1 MESVLHGTFGR
12 VSLGKRDITIGQAA
26 NNRIVIDD
34 ASVADCHVCIRHETT
49 GYYSITDLGA
59 SGGTRLNGVQLKSY
73 VPYVLHHFDTICIG
87 NATCLY
93 EVITL
98 APSVAATGLRYL
110 PLFPAIRYPAP
121 WQPVFRA
128 SSGFKIP
135 PLRFSRLLI
144 VVILLGIGL
153 ALGLLAQ
160 LALVAVGWIQNFEA
174 TRTLYTYCMALKSQ
188 DYTAAYAHLD
198 TDSQHSLRLTDF
210 IYIIQRPTAMSTIVD
225 CRITAIHVVG
235 TFAWG
240 GISYKQSDGTT
251 LMVDYTLRKQ
261 GHSWK
266 ISHLTTS
273 TSDLLLATYCY
284 ALTKQVYA
292 LAYTLWSTSI
302 RREIT
307 VSAFTRKLHSSAI
320 TGCTA
325 TTAEIG
331 ATHTFAIIAYT
342 MKHASTRLYF
352 VDLIYEGGCWWID
365 YQRPLA

>member
-1 MESVLHGTFGR
+1 MESVLHGAFGH

-26 NNRIVIDD
+26 NNHIVIDD
-34 ASVADCHVCIRHETT
+34 ASVAACHVCIRREAT
-49 GYYSITDLGA
+49 GYSITDLGT
-59 SGGTRLNGVQLKSY
+59 SGGTRLNGMQLKSY

-87 NATCLY
+87 NTTCLY
-93 EVITL
+93 EVVTL
-98 APSVAATGLRYL
+98 APSFAATGLCYL
-110 PLFPAIRYPAP
+110 PFFPTIRYPAP
-121 WQPVFRA
+121 WQPLFRA
-128 SSGFKIP
+128 SSGFKIS
-135 PLRFSRLLI
+135 PLHFSRLLV

-160 LALVAVGWIQNFEA
+160 LALAAVGWIQNFEA
-174 TRTLYTYCMALKSQ
+174 THTLYTYCTALKSQ
-188 DYTAAYAHLD
+188 DYTAAYARLD
-198 TDSQHSLRLTDF
+198 TDSQHALRLTDF
-210 IYIIQRPTAMSTIVD
+210 IYIIQRPTGMSTIVN
-225 CRITAIHVVG
+225 CHVTAIRIVG

-251 LMVDYTLRKQ
+251 FTVNYILREQ

-266 ISHLTTS
+266 ISHLTAS

-284 ALTKQVYA
+284 ALAKQAYA

-307 VSAFTRKLHSSAI
+307 ISAFTRKLHSSAI

-325 TTAEIG
+325 NVAEIN

-342 MKHASTRLYF
+342 MNHASTQLYF
-352 VDLIYEGGCWWID
+352 VDLVYDGECWWID
-365 YQRPLA
+365 DQRPLV